1 MKNRKKIFFTIILSF
16 LIFTLE
22 SCDKSKLQKTNLTIE
37 KSDGTKSFLTVE
49 IAKTPKEREFGFM
62 ERKKIP
68 DGTGMIFIFEQDQI
82 LSFWMKNTPH
92 PLSIAYIDSNG
103 KIRNLYDMTPFSL
116 SPIVSTC
123 SVRYAL
129 EVPQGW
135 FEQEGIQIGDFV
147 KFD

>member
-37 KSDGTKSFLTVE
+37 KSDGTKSFLVVE
-49 IAKTPKEREFGFM
+49 IAKSPKEREFGFM

-68 DGTGMIFIFEQDQI
+68 NGTGMIFIFEQDQI